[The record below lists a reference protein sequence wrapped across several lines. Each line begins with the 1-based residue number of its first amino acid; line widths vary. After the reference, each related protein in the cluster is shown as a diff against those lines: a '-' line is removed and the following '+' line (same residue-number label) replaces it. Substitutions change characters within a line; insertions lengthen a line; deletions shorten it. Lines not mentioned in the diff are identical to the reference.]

1 MTDADEGTSPHR
13 GVAAAAQCGIT
24 GLETP
29 TGGPQELPMRPAWTA
44 SPHVKRSTAQL
55 REGRRTAVNHTGVI
69 PMFIPTVLPTPAL
82 VAQLDRA
89 AAF

>member
-13 GVAAAAQCGIT
+13 GVAAAAQRGIT

-29 TGGPQELPMRPAWTA
+29 TGGPRNYQCAQHGPPPRT
-44 SPHVKRSTAQL
+44 SKRSTAQL

-69 PMFIPTVLPTPAL
+69 PMFIPTVLPTPRPRSSAG
-82 VAQLDRA
+82 
-89 AAF
+89 